1 LKKRPGSSRSSSV
14 LLPSAQTRKIPSRM
28 ESQSRDRLS
37 SRRSKSRGDRRQT
50 PRSRSPP
57 SDRNIGLLVTK
68 SSADKRDSGVGLGS
82 RSDRSGKPTR
92 LFASKNPYIK
102 RH

>member
-14 LLPSAQTRKIPSRM
+14 LLPSAQTRKVPSRT

-57 SDRNIGLLVTK
+57 SDRHTLLVAK
-68 SSADKRDSGVGLGS
+68 SSADKRDSGVVLGS